1 MSLAKRTDGVATVAA
16 MIQSYFQAGGQCL
29 NINCF
34 DAALLRDAMAHPEKY
49 PDLQVRVC
57 GWNVRWNSLS
67 RWEQEHF
74 LRTALAQESRSP

>member
-1 MSLAKRTDGVATVAA
+1 MDNYCVGAFDCNVAA
-16 MIQSYFQAGGQCL
+16 DSAHGNSK
-29 NINCF
+29 NILT
-34 DAALLRDAMAHPEKY
+34 AVSKIKEKY

-74 LRTALAQESRSP
+74 LRTALAQEGR